1 MKSICFRQA
10 FMLLVISGSL
20 AACAGNDNTDTAGAR
35 APSGGNSATQ
45 APPPDSEALAEINA
59 PVTAPAPT
67 ATTGSTAG
75 MSTAGTADSTA
86 MDEMDGSMAG
96 TAADG
101 TVVGNAASSS
111 GMETRCE
118 GLAGQALTD
127 CTNAQST
134 ETRTSD
140 NAPATPPAQ

>member
-35 APSGGNSATQ
+35 VPSGGNSATQ

-67 ATTGSTAG
+67 ATTGGAAG
-75 MSTAGTADSTA
+75 MTDGTA
-86 MDEMDGSMAG
+86 MDGMDGSMAG

-134 ETRTSD
+134 EMRTSD
-140 NAPATPPAQ
+140 DAPATPPTQ